1 MKTLDYFLI
10 ALIIALLML
19 AVSCTKEDDD
29 RCINY
34 LLEQEAAE
42 PVCVDGICTIQYFTT
57 ITCSFNETDRKK
69 FTD

>member
-1 MKTLDYFLI
+1 MKIFDYMLLALVVFL
-10 ALIIALLML
+10 LLL

-34 LLEQEAAE
+34 LVEQEAAE

>member
-19 AVSCTKEDDD
+19 AVSCTKEEDD

-34 LLEQEAAE
+34 LLEQESSE
-42 PVCVDGICTIQYFTT
+42 PVCIGGICTIQYFTT

>member
-1 MKTLDYFLI
+1 
-10 ALIIALLML
+10 ML

>member
-10 ALIIALLML
+10 ALIVALLML
-19 AVSCTKEDDD
+19 AVSCTKEEDD

-34 LLEQEAAE
+34 LLEQESSE
-42 PVCVDGICTIQYFTT
+42 PVCRDGICTIQYFTT